1 MRPRNKNLIKIIGVM
16 AIGIIIVFCVNGR
29 YNDNISKVLKY
40 IENNNY
46 VIKDKVL
53 NFLGINIY
61 NPTSI
66 LEKEISFI
74 AMDVDIE
81 AKKEAA
87 WELNPFVMNEAS
99 INKESLENKD
109 DVNTELKK
117 NLDKSKPEVLI
128 YHSHN
133 QESYGEEAYSR
144 DNSKNI
150 VSVGNELAKNLEE
163 NYGISVIH
171 DKTIHDELRS
181 NAYTKSGETLDKYLS
196 KYKDFKIIIDI
207 HRDSGPSKASTT
219 TKVNGEDV
227 AKFMLVI
234 SKRRPN
240 INKNMKLVNELI
252 NISNKLYPGFC
263 SGTFTYGHGINGF
276 NQDKNSNLLLV
287 EVGTEKN
294 TSKEAQLTGK
304 YIARI
309 LAESI
314 NKKK

>member
-1 MRPRNKNLIKIIGVM
+1 MKSRSKNLIKIIG
-16 AIGIIIVFCVNGR
+16 AIAVGIILMFFVKR
-29 YNDNISKVLKY
+29 QYNDNISGILEN
-40 IENNNY
+40 IENINCD
-46 VIKDKVL
+46 IKDKVL
-53 NFLGINIY
+53 DTLGINIY
-61 NPTSI
+61 NPISI

-74 AMDVDIE
+74 AIDGDIE
-81 AKKEAA
+81 AKKQKA
-87 WELNPFVMNEAS
+87 WDVNPFVINEGS
-99 INKESLENKD
+99 INKDRREDNEAIDPS
-109 DVNTELKK
+109 LKK
-117 NLDKSKPEVLI
+117 KLDKSKPEVLI

-144 DNSKNI
+144 DTTKNI
-150 VSVGNELAKNLEE
+150 MSVGNELAKNLEE

-181 NAYTKSGETLDKYLS
+181 NAYTKSEKTLDRYLS

-219 TKVNGEDV
+219 TKINGEDV
-227 AKFMLVI
+227 AKFMFVI
-234 SKRRPN
+234 SQRRPN
-240 INKNMKLVNELI
+240 INKNMELVNELI
-252 NISNKLYPGFC
+252 KTSNKLYPGFC
-263 SGTFTYGHGINGF
+263 SGTFTYGHGVNGF
-276 NQDKNSNLLLV
+276 NQDKNSNLILV